1 MTKEE
6 KMSYEDALDC
16 ITHMLEKKI
25 SNYALIET
33 EDLDDKEEDIML
45 RAHKFSRGMNEYWVV
60 SSPMGHIRYTERH
73 TPKNL
78 IVQINNI
85 AVNMLLDCL
94 SDDPS

>member
-1 MTKEE
+1 MTEKE
-6 KMSYEDALDC
+6 KMSYKDALDC
-16 ITHMLEKKI
+16 ITHMLEKEI
-25 SNYALIET
+25 SNYALTEI

-60 SSPMGHIRYTERH
+60 LSPMGHIRYTERH

-85 AVNMLLDCL
+85 AVNMLLDCVN
-94 SDDPS
+94 DNPN

>member
-1 MTKEE
+1 MTKDEQ
-6 KMSYEDALDC
+6 MSYKDALDC

-94 SDDPS
+94 SDNPN

>member
-16 ITHMLEKKI
+16 ITHMLEKEI
-25 SNYALIET
+25 SNYSLTKT
-33 EDLDDKEEDIML
+33 EDLYDEDEDIML
-45 RAHKFSRGMNEYWVV
+45 RAHQFSRGMNEYWVV

-94 SDDPS
+94 SDNPN

>member
-16 ITHMLEKKI
+16 ITHMLEKEI
-25 SNYALIET
+25 SNYSLTKT
-33 EDLDDKEEDIML
+33 EDLYDEDEDIML
-45 RAHKFSRGMNEYWVV
+45 RAHQFSRGMNEYWVV

-73 TPKNL
+73 APKNL

-94 SDDPS
+94 SDNPN